1 MAELVGLTDEQRA
14 GGLAD
19 LDVVQRWLDDGI
31 APNGARGRRFA
42 AGDNHGVDLT
52 FCAPKSLSLVRA
64 YGADVMQKAVL
75 DAHNTGVREA
85 LEYVHQHAGY
95 TRVHNT
101 TSGKKDLQ
109 RLPGLVAVASHHET
123 SRAGD
128 PHLHTHVILPNK
140 QARVDGTL
148 AAVDTDSLWHESKA
162 GGVIYQAT
170 MRREMAQSVGAEWG
184 PVDPHTGMAEL
195 VGVDPAVIKA
205 HSQRSTQ
212 LREWADC
219 NLELIDGQPTPAQ
232 LAAAQKATRPRKPEG
247 LSWGELRRQWHGDPR
262 GFRVDTEAQRQA
274 RSKRRAA
281 PTTFGA
287 VSPRSPPASTS
298 PRSPAPTWWKSSA
311 RNYRSRSTEMSAP
324 LANRSK
330 QRSTRSRSESANR
343 APPIT
348 AKATSATPSTWCS
361 PRSAS
366 SSTWSIFAMTAPLC
380 GLPRRTRTGYQPINN
395 KRSPPWP
402 NPRGWYSLWP
412 RPPAPA
418 RPIPSKRYAPPP
430 TAAAAPWSCSRPK
443 AALSTWRST
452 SAPATRATPWTRPSS
467 SYATGG

>member
-1 MAELVGLTDEQRA
+1 MGLTDEQRA

-64 YGADVMQKAVL
+64 YGADVMQRPSSTRTTRGARGPGIRPSTRRL
-75 DAHNTGVREA
+75 HPCAQH
-85 LEYVHQHAGY
+85 HQ
-95 TRVHNT
+95 RQ
-101 TSGKKDLQ
+101 KDLQ
-109 RLPGLVAVASHHET
+109 RLPGLVAVAYHHET

-232 LAAAQKATRPRKPEG
+232 LAAAQKPPGRASRKACPGVNYDANGTVIRAVFASIPRPNDKPAV
-247 LSWGELRRQWHGDPR
+247 SAAQRRPPSAPYRRDRRRH
-262 GFRVDTEAQRQA
+262 RQA
-274 RSKRRAA
+274 RVHPRRPGGNHRRA
-281 PTTFGA
+281 TTDRG
-287 VSPRSPPASTS
+287 
-298 PRSPAPTWWKSSA
+298 
-311 RNYRSRSTEMSAP
+311 
-324 LANRSK
+324 
-330 QRSTRSRSESANR
+330 
-343 APPIT
+343 
-348 AKATSATPSTWCS
+348 
-361 PRSAS
+361 
-366 SSTWSIFAMTAPLC
+366 
-380 GLPRRTRTGYQPINN
+380 RRR
-395 KRSPPWP
+395 
-402 NPRGWYSLWP
+402 
-412 RPPAPA
+412 
-418 RPIPSKRYAPPP
+418 
-430 TAAAAPWSCSRPK
+430 
-443 AALSTWRST
+443 
-452 SAPATRATPWTRPSS
+452 
-467 SYATGG
+467 